1 MMSAHPMGLQVQH
14 LLLEHVFH
22 LSTRTIKLLV
32 EPAGI
37 EPLAISVLLETARRE
52 VRHHKPRVISGTRHF
67 GFAKSPVAP
76 GSNSSGSD
84 IQIRQTPARWALR
97 SNNVGRAHRPAPAPN
112 AQ

>member
-1 MMSAHPMGLQVQH
+1 MMSAHPIGLQVQH

-67 GFAKSPVAP
+67 GFANHPS
-76 GSNSSGSD
+76 
-84 IQIRQTPARWALR
+84 
-97 SNNVGRAHRPAPAPN
+97 RPAPTLLGLIFKFDKHPHAGRS
-112 AQ
+112 AQTTS